1 MKQKLLF
8 TLLFLVALISNSYS
22 QQYYYYRGLAND
34 NLSNDSC
41 WFTVRGGNG
50 ISLAGHG
57 FAADKCFYVIGCE
70 FAETKAPWTVCGY
83 SSKII
88 VGDAQSSTSTTLNVI
103 NGNTITGVIDLVPS
117 GMLGQYTSKVMF
129 SDPVIPT
136 INSIGTNCTIA
147 FSSPS
152 GTQII
157 PSMTYYNIEISG
169 AGTKILQGDIT
180 VDNSITI
187 TGANLEVDLGIY
199 QIQGTGTF
207 LGYGNHTV
215 LKTSHPLGIVGN
227 FNNSGSRTFSAS
239 LGYNFYGS
247 TPNQP
252 TGFSSLG
259 ITLCDYLEISNTN
272 GVALDN
278 PLTVATNIKLTGGIL
293 SLGSNNLELSQICTF
308 SGNLGENNN
317 IKLSGTGGTIKKNF
331 LYDVYSPL
339 VIPIS
344 DSKGRFSPVTI
355 NAFTSGSTA
364 GYFIFNTVGIK
375 DPNNTSITNFLK
387 KYWLITAGDFTTAP
401 TVTMTFQY
409 NSTYDISGS
418 ESLLVGG
425 MYNGGMWSPLTN
437 VNTTSHTFMAI
448 NKTIAA
454 NKSTTVHFTAG
465 EDGVMPVHLNSLT
478 SSVTKNDVKLNW
490 QTASEIN
497 NSGFEIY
504 RKLSTSDDFVKVG
517 FVKGSGTVNT
527 PTKYSYSDRNLATG
541 KYSYKIKQIDYNG
554 NFEYFALENDVIVG
568 IPANYELSQNYPN
581 PFNPSTKI
589 NFSIPKDQRVS
600 LKIYDM
606 LGKETATIVNEY
618 KAAGFYTVEFN
629 ASNLTS
635 GIYFY
640 VLRGDNFTQTKK
652 MTLIK

>member
-8 TLLFLVALISNSYS
+8 TLLFLVAVISNSYS
-22 QQYYYYRGLAND
+22 QQYYYYRALSTD

-41 WFTVRGGNG
+41 WFTGRGGNG
-50 ISLAGHG
+50 ESLAGHG
-57 FAADKCFYVIGCE
+57 FLTDKYYYVIGCE
-70 FAETKAPWTVCGY
+70 FAETKAPWTVSGIG
-83 SSKII
+83 SKII
-88 VGDAQSSTSTTLNVI
+88 VGDAQLSTSTTLNVI

-169 AGTKILQGDIT
+169 TGSKILQGDIT
-180 VDNSITI
+180 VENSITI
-187 TGANLEVDLGIY
+187 TGTNLEVDLGTHI
-199 QIQGTGTF
+199 IQGSGTF

-215 LKTSHPLGIVGN
+215 LKTSHPSGIIGN

-239 LGYNFYGS
+239 LGYNFSGS
-247 TPNQP
+247 TANQP
-252 TGFSSLG
+252 TGFNSPG
-259 ITLCDYLEISNTN
+259 ITSCDYLEISNTN
-272 GVALDN
+272 GVVLDN
-278 PLTVATNIKLTGGIL
+278 PLVVATNIKFTGGKFY
-293 SLGSNNLELSQICTF
+293 LGNNNLELGQVCTF
-308 SGNLGENNN
+308 TGTFSENNN
-317 IKLSGTGGTIKKNF
+317 VTMNGTGFIKKNF
-331 LYDVYSPL
+331 LYDVYSPID
-339 VIPIS
+339 IPMS
-344 DSKGRFSPVTI
+344 DAKGKYCPVKI
-355 NAFTSGSTA
+355 NAFTSGTTA
-364 GYFIFNTVGIK
+364 GYFTFFTNGAK
-375 DPNNTSITNFLK
+375 DPNNTSLTNFIK
-387 KYWLITAGDFTTAP
+387 RYWLITVGEFTTAP
-401 TVTMTFQY
+401 VVTMTFQY
-409 NSTYDISGS
+409 NTADVVGT

-425 MYNGGMWSPLTN
+425 MYTGGMWSPLTN
-437 VNTTSHTFMAI
+437 ANTTSHTFMAI
-448 NKTIAA
+448 NKTIAM
-454 NKSTTVHFTAG
+454 NKSNTIHITAG
-465 EDGVMPVHLNSLT
+465 EDGVMPVHLNSFT
-478 SSVTKNDVKLNW
+478 SGVNKNDVQLNW

-527 PTKYSYSDRNLATG
+527 PTNYSFGDKNLTTG

-554 NFEYFALENDVIVG
+554 NYEYFTLENDVIVG

-600 LKIYDM
+600 LKIYDV
-606 LGKETATIVNEY
+606 LGKETATIVNDY
-618 KAAGFYTVEFN
+618 KTAGFYTVEFN

>member
-1 MKQKLLF
+1 MKQKALF
-8 TLLFLVALISNSYS
+8 TLLFLVAVISNLYS
-22 QQYYYYRGLAND
+22 QQYYYYRALSTD

-41 WFTVRGGNG
+41 WFTVRGGTG

-57 FAADKCFYVIGCE
+57 FSADKCYYVIGCE
-70 FAETKAPWTVCGY
+70 FAETKSPWTVSGY
-83 SSKII
+83 NSKII
-88 VGDAQSSTSTTLNVI
+88 VGDAQSATTTTLNVI
-103 NGNTITGVIDLVPS
+103 NGNTITGELDLVPS

-129 SDPVIPT
+129 SDPVLPT
-136 INSIGTNCTIA
+136 INSIGTNCTVA

-152 GTQII
+152 GTQYI

-169 AGTKILQGDIT
+169 TGCKILQGDIT
-180 VDNSITI
+180 VNNSITI
-187 TGANLEVDLGIY
+187 TGTNLEVDLGTY
-199 QIQGTGTF
+199 KIQGTGNF

-215 LKTSHPLGIVGN
+215 LKTSHPSGISGN
-227 FNNSGSRTFSAS
+227 FNNSSSKTFSAS

-247 TPNQP
+247 TVNQP
-252 TGFSSLG
+252 TGFRTLD
-259 ITLCDYLEISNTN
+259 ITSCDYLEISNTN

-278 PLTVATNIKLTGGIL
+278 PLSVTTNIKFTGGKF
-293 SLGSNNLELSQICTF
+293 SLGDYNLELGSICSF
-308 SGNLGENNN
+308 SGTLNENNN
-317 IKLSGTGGTIKKNF
+317 IKLSGSGNIKKNF
-331 LYDVYSPL
+331 QYDLYSPL
-339 VIPIS
+339 VIPMS
-344 DSKGRFSPVTI
+344 DSKDRYCPVTF
-355 NAFTSGSTA
+355 NTFTSGSTA
-364 GYFIFNTVGIK
+364 GYFTFNTYGIK
-375 DPNNTSITNFLK
+375 DPNNTSTTNYLK
-387 KYWLITAGDFTTAP
+387 RYWLITVGEFSTAP

-409 NSTYDISGS
+409 NSTTDVNGT

-425 MYNGGMWSPLTN
+425 MYKGGMWSPLTN
-437 VNTTSHTFMAI
+437 ANTTSHTFMAI
-448 NKTIAA
+448 NKTVEA
-454 NKSTTVHFTAG
+454 NKSSTLHVTAG

-478 SSVTKNDVKLNW
+478 SSVNKNDVKLNW

-527 PTKYSYSDRNLATG
+527 PTNYSFSDNNLATG

-554 NFEYFALENDVIVG
+554 NYEYFALENDVIVG
-568 IPANYELSQNYPN
+568 IPANYELSQNFPN

-606 LGKETATIVNEY
+606 LGKETATIVNDY